1 MAQDYNPFDYV
12 NSINLKTADYT
23 SDEGYMKHYPAF
35 MVNKALSYFIDTIMH
50 SNEMNRLGATLD
62 KDMQYNFF
70 IHSVRKSKRFS
81 PWAKKSTNPD
91 LDIVKQYYNYS
102 TEKAEQALKLLSKE
116 ELQVIRSKLSVGGI
130 K

>member
-23 SDEGYMKHYPAF
+23 DDEGYMRHYPAF

-81 PWAKKSTNPD
+81 PWDKKTRDSD
-91 LDIVKQYYNYS
+91 LDLVKTYYGYN
-102 TEKAEQALKLLSKE
+102 TENARAALRILTQEQIEILK
-116 ELQVIRSKLSVGGI
+116 SKLNRGGT

>member
-1 MAQDYNPFDYV
+1 
-12 NSINLKTADYT
+12 
-23 SDEGYMKHYPAF
+23 
-35 MVNKALSYFIDTIMH
+35 
-50 SNEMNRLGATLD
+50 MNFSPQLRN
-62 KDMQYNFF
+62 DMQYSFF

-116 ELQVIRSKLSVGGI
+116 EIQVIRSKLSVGGI